1 MKRISCDDKSIMIFR
16 RHGLGDKGGTIWRGG
31 LGVIISLL
39 VLHATPALAD
49 IYVKQL
55 PDGTRCYTNFPTGSG
70 WALYIKEPAYKPS
83 ADCSRSDF
91 DGLIRQIALSEGV
104 DPQLIRGIVQVESQ
118 FNPRARSSKGA
129 MGLMQLMPE
138 TAALMGIQDPWDPQ
152 ENITAGTRYFSY
164 LMKRYG
170 GDIAKALAAY
180 NAGPGAVDSYNGIPP
195 YQETHEYV
203 KNVLA
208 IFNGGNN
215 RR

>member
-1 MKRISCDDKSIMIFR
+1 
-16 RHGLGDKGGTIWRGG
+16 
-31 LGVIISLL
+31 
-39 VLHATPALAD
+39 
-49 IYVKQL
+49 
-55 PDGTRCYTNFPTGSG
+55 
-70 WALYIKEPAYKPS
+70 
-83 ADCSRSDF
+83 
-91 DGLIRQIALSEGV
+91 
-104 DPQLIRGIVQVESQ
+104 
-118 FNPRARSSKGA
+118 

>member
-1 MKRISCDDKSIMIFR
+1 MKTILGDDKNVMIFR
-16 RHGLGDKGGTIWRGG
+16 RHGLGDKGGTIWKGG
-31 LGVIISLL
+31 LSVVISLL
-39 VLHATPALAD
+39 VLHTSPVWAD

-55 PDGTRCYTNFPTGSG
+55 PDGTRCYTNFPTGND
-70 WALYIKEPAYKPS
+70 WDLYIKEPTYKPRT
-83 ADCSRSDF
+83 DYRGSDF

-118 FNPRARSSKGA
+118 FNPGARSSKGA

-138 TAALMGIQDPWDPQ
+138 TATLMGIRDPWDPQ
-152 ENITAGTRYFSY
+152 ENITAGTRYFSS
-164 LMKRYG
+164 LMRRYG

-180 NAGPGAVDSYNGIPP
+180 NAGPGALDSYNGIPP
-195 YQETHEYV
+195 YQETREYV

-208 IFNGGNN
+208 IFNGGSN